1 MEQVFNIQIWWVFWY
16 YYSLSI
22 FFQTK
27 IKTQAP
33 VTIID
38 ANFDLNDPN
47 EEYQKCQEQILSQ
60 GMKN

>member
-1 MEQVFNIQIWWVFWY
+1 MFFFLLFIAVADILITYLF
-16 YYSLSI
+16 S
-22 FFQTK
+22 FQTK

-47 EEYQKCQEQILSQ
+47 EEYTKCQEQILSQ

>member
-1 MEQVFNIQIWWVFWY
+1 MY
-16 YYSLSI
+16 

-47 EEYQKCQEQILSQ
+47 EEYQKCQQQILKK

>member
-1 MEQVFNIQIWWVFWY
+1 MVFFCLLFIAVADILIPY
-16 YYSLSI
+16 LL

-47 EEYQKCQEQILSQ
+47 EEYQKCQQQILNQ